1 MIGILLTRTF
11 YIILYF
17 YLESIIFLIVTI
29 IFLNKIAKSKKIYL
43 IYNYLYKKIILH
55 IVVSII

>member
-29 IFLNKIAKSKKIYL
+29 IVLNKIAKSKKIYL